1 VNSQYV
7 FVYGTLKSDACNVHA
22 KQFHSQAQFMGTAS
36 WQGGLYWVT
45 NYPGAIVST
54 NSRDRVVGE
63 LWKLTQP
70 ELVLQALDEYEGCAP
85 SSPLPHEYERTIQ
98 PIEFNG
104 QVVEAWM
111 YLYRLSIAKLIKIDS
126 GIFVNPT

>member
-1 VNSQYV
+1 MKLVP
-7 FVYGTLKSDACNVHA
+7 
-22 KQFHSQAQFMGTAS
+22 FHCTPVDK
-36 WQGGLYWVT
+36 GLA
-45 NYPGAIVST
+45 NLMNLRLFST
-54 NSRDRVVGE
+54 NSRDRVIGE

-104 QVVEAWM
+104 QVTEAWM
-111 YLYRLSIAKLIKIDS
+111 YIYRLSTVKLIKIDS
-126 GIFVNPT
+126 GLFINPT